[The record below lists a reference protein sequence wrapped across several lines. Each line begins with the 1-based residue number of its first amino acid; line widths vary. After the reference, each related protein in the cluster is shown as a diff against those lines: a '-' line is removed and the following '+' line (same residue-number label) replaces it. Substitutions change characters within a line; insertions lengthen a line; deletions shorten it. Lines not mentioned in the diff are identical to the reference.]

1 MNPPSLSSLTLA
13 LFWCQPALTQHVV
26 TRWVV
31 IMSPLKDMPT
41 WHTCWSL
48 WQEGVSCSSW
58 RCGSDDH
65 FLPLSVCSDLFRWH
79 HRQFHFSCFP
89 QGGYNLTSISDS
101 MTMCTSML
109 LGDPPPSL
117 GTPLPHPHHCAVA
130 TINEVIRHHSP
141 YWKSLRIQ
149 SKYRDLFYIGHFVCF
164 FFFVCFS
171 VVLFVQFQHQCEH
184 HCPPWSIVGNVA
196 PKEKT
201 GSQRQAARTIQ

>member
-26 TRWVV
+26 THWVD

-65 FLPLSVCSDLFRWH
+65 FLPLSVQICSDDIIANF
-79 HRQFHFSCFP
+79 
-89 QGGYNLTSISDS
+89 TSRVFLRVA
-101 MTMCTSML
+101 TTW
-109 LGDPPPSL
+109 PPSL
-117 GTPLPHPHHCAVA
+117 TPWLCAPACCSEILHHPWELRYPILIIVPWRQLTRSFV
-130 TINEVIRHHSP
+130 TIHPIGSHSG
-141 YWKSLRIQ
+141 
-149 SKYRDLFYIGHFVCF
+149 SKVSTEIFFYIGHFVCF
-164 FFFVCFS
+164 FFVCFS
-171 VVLFVQFQHQCEH
+171 VVLFFQFQHQCEH

-201 GSQRQAARTIQ
+201 GSQRQAVRTIQ